1 MCSHLGFIE
10 SVDKHF
16 VIKNI
21 SFRVK
26 QKFKDS
32 VLDGLKLV
40 FVGVYSYNKLISLIF
55 QIWSFQTNNITAK
68 EICGN
73 QLRVTLIRSISL
85 YVKIK
90 HSAREIPAIT
100 SQNT

>member
-1 MCSHLGFIE
+1 MIVGGDVLVCSHLGFIE

-16 VIKNI
+16 VIKNV

-73 QLRVTLIRSISL
+73 QLRVTLI
-85 YVKIK
+85 
-90 HSAREIPAIT
+90 P
-100 SQNT
+100 